1 MSKIGVLGT
10 GSWATALSRVL
21 IDNQNE
27 VIMYGIDQN
36 QIDDINNNHQNKTF
50 FKDVLLEKEIKATNN
65 LEEALKD
72 IDYLLITI
80 PTQFVKETLI
90 KVKPFIKK
98 KITVINAA
106 KGFDLGTNMRMSD
119 TIRSVLDERLINP
132 VVSLIGPSHAEE
144 VVIRMLTTVCAVSLD
159 EKMAEDV
166 QMLFSNDYFR
176 VYRLTDE
183 VGAEYGVAI
192 KNVIAVAAGVLSGI
206 GYGDNTKA
214 ALITRGL
221 AEMVRYGMKKGGKL
235 ETYMGLTGVG
245 DLIVTC
251 DSKHSRNRRAGVLIG
266 QGYSLEEAVKEVNM
280 VVEGAVSAKAALNLS
295 KKYHVDMPLTE
306 AVNDVLFNGKKPL
319 DAVNE
324 LMNRDNTSEHVDLL
338 WK

>member
-1 MSKIGVLGT
+1 MSKIAVLGT

-21 IDNQNE
+21 VDNQNE
-27 VIMYGIDQN
+27 IMMYGIEQS
-36 QIDDINNNHQNKTF
+36 QIDDINLNHQNQAF
-50 FKDVLLEKEIKATNN
+50 FKDVYLENEIQATNN

-72 IDYLLITI
+72 MDYLLITI
-80 PTQFVKETLI
+80 PTQYVKETLE
-90 KVKPFIKK
+90 KVKPYIKK

-119 TIRSVLDERLINP
+119 TIRSVLDESLINP

-159 EKMAEDV
+159 DEMARDV

-176 VYRLTDE
+176 VYSLNDE

-192 KNVIAVAAGVLSGI
+192 KNVIAVAAGVLSGL

-221 AEMVRYGMKKGGKL
+221 AEMVRYGTKKGGRL

-251 DSKHSRNRRAGVLIG
+251 SSIHSRNFQAGLEIG
-266 QGYSLEEAVKEVNM
+266 KNNDARSFMKNNKKTC
-280 VVEGAVSAKAALNLS
+280 EGIRTCRVIYEDA
-295 KKYHVDMPLTE
+295 KKYPDIELPIIN
-306 AVNDVLFNGKKPL
+306 AIYNVLYNNHEPKREIQQL
-319 DAVNE
+319 MRRE
-324 LMNRDNTSEHVDLL
+324 LKIEG
-338 WK
+338 

>member
-1 MSKIGVLGT
+1 MSKIAVLGT

-27 VIMYGIDQN
+27 IMMYGIDQE
-36 QIDDINNNHQNKTF
+36 QIDDINFNHQNEAF
-50 FKDVLLEKEIKATNN
+50 FHNISLESEIKATNN
-65 LEEALKD
+65 LEEALMD
-72 IDYLLITI
+72 MDYLLITI
-80 PTQFVKETLI
+80 PTQFVKETLEQ
-90 KVKPFIKK
+90 VKPLIKK

-119 TIRSVLDERLINP
+119 TIRSVLDENLINP

-144 VVIRMLTTVCAVSLD
+144 VVVRMLTTVCAVSLD
-159 EKMAEDV
+159 DYTARDV
-166 QMLFSNDYFR
+166 QTLFSNDYFR
-176 VYRLTDE
+176 VYRLNDE

-192 KNVIAVAAGVLSGI
+192 KNVIAVAAGVLSGL

-221 AEMVRYGMKKGGKL
+221 AEMVRYGTKKGGKL

-251 DSKHSRNRRAGVLIG
+251 SSVHSRNFQAGLEIGKTNDARAFM
-266 QGYSLEEAVKEVNM
+266 KNNKKTC
-280 VVEGAVSAKAALNLS
+280 EGIRTCRVIYEDA
-295 KKYHVDMPLTE
+295 KKYTDIELPIIN
-306 AVNDVLFNGKKPL
+306 AIYNVLYNNHEPKREIQQL
-319 DAVNE
+319 MRRE
-324 LMNRDNTSEHVDLL
+324 LKIEG
-338 WK
+338 

>member
-1 MSKIGVLGT
+1 MSKIAVLGT

-27 VIMYGIDQN
+27 IMMYGIDQN
-36 QIDDINNNHQNKTF
+36 QIDDININHQNSAF
-50 FKDVLLEKEIKATNN
+50 FENVSLETEIKATNN
-65 LEEALKD
+65 LEEAMKD

-80 PTQFVKETLI
+80 PTQFVKETLQQ
-90 KVKPFIKK
+90 VKPFIKK
-98 KITVINAA
+98 KITVINAS

-119 TIRSVLDERLINP
+119 TIRSVLDENLINP

-159 EKMAEDV
+159 EKAAQDV
-166 QMLFSNDYFR
+166 QTLFSNDYFR

-192 KNVIAVAAGVLSGI
+192 KNVIAVAAGVLCGL

-221 AEMVRYGMKKGGKL
+221 AEMVRYGTKKGGKL

-251 DSKHSRNRRAGVLIG
+251 SSIHSRNFQAGLEIG
-266 QGYSLEEAVKEVNM
+266 KTNDARSFMKNNKKTC
-280 VVEGAVSAKAALNLS
+280 EGIRTCRVIYEDA
-295 KKYHVDMPLTE
+295 KKYDDIELPIIN
-306 AVNDVLFNGKKPL
+306 AIYNVLYNNHEPKREIQQLMKR
-319 DAVNE
+319 E
-324 LMNRDNTSEHVDLL
+324 LKIEG
-338 WK
+338 

>member
-1 MSKIGVLGT
+1 MMSRIAVLGT

-21 IDNQNE
+21 VDNQNE
-27 VIMYGIDQN
+27 IIMYGIDQS
-36 QIDDINNNHQNKTF
+36 QIDDINLNHRNSAF
-50 FKDVLLEKEIKATNN
+50 FGDVSFEAEIKATNN

-72 IDYLLITI
+72 MDYLLITI
-80 PTQFVKETLI
+80 PTQFVKETLE
-90 KVKPFIKK
+90 KVKPFITK

-119 TIRSVLDERLINP
+119 TIRSVLDENLINP

-144 VVIRMLTTVCAVSLD
+144 VIVRMLTTVCSVSLD
-159 EKMAEDV
+159 EATAQDV
-166 QMLFSNDYFR
+166 QNLFSNDYFR

-192 KNVIAVAAGVLSGI
+192 KNVIAVVAGVLSGL

-235 ETYMGLTGVG
+235 ETYMGLTGIG

-251 DSKHSRNRRAGVLIG
+251 SSIHSRNFQAGLEIG
-266 QGYSLEEAVKEVNM
+266 KTND
-280 VVEGAVSAKAALNLS
+280 AKAFMENN
-295 KKYHVDMPLTE
+295 KKTCEGIRTCRVIYEDAKQYDDIELPIITAIYNVLYNNHEPKRE
-306 AVNDVLFNGKKPL
+306 AQQLMRR
-319 DAVNE
+319 E
-324 LMNRDNTSEHVDLL
+324 LKIEG
-338 WK
+338 

>member
-21 IDNQNE
+21 VDNQNE
-27 VIMYGIDQN
+27 VIMYGIEQN
-36 QIDDINNNHQNKTF
+36 QIDDINNKHQNSTF
-50 FKDVLLEKEIKATNN
+50 FKDVSLEKEIKATNN
-65 LEEALKD
+65 LAEALED

-80 PTQFVKETLI
+80 PTQFVKETLQQ
-90 KVKPFIKK
+90 VKPYIKK

-119 TIRSVLDERLINP
+119 TIRSVLDDSLINP

-144 VVIRMLTTVCAVSLD
+144 VVVRMLTTICAVSLD

-206 GYGDNTKA
+206 G
-214 ALITRGL
+214 
-221 AEMVRYGMKKGGKL
+221 
-235 ETYMGLTGVG
+235 
-245 DLIVTC
+245 
-251 DSKHSRNRRAGVLIG
+251 
-266 QGYSLEEAVKEVNM
+266 
-280 VVEGAVSAKAALNLS
+280 
-295 KKYHVDMPLTE
+295 
-306 AVNDVLFNGKKPL
+306 
-319 DAVNE
+319 
-324 LMNRDNTSEHVDLL
+324 
-338 WK
+338 

>member
-1 MSKIGVLGT
+1 MMSKIAVLGT
-10 GSWATALSRVL
+10 GSWASALSRVL

-27 VIMYGIDQN
+27 IIMYGIDQS
-36 QIDDINNNHQNKTF
+36 QIDDINLNHRNSAF
-50 FKDVLLEKEIKATNN
+50 FGDVSFETEIKATNN

-72 IDYLLITI
+72 MDYLLITI
-80 PTQFVKETLI
+80 PTQFVKETLE
-90 KVKPFIKK
+90 KVKPFITK

-119 TIRSVLDERLINP
+119 TIRSVLDETLINP

-144 VVIRMLTTVCAVSLD
+144 VVVRMLTTVCSVSLD
-159 EKMAEDV
+159 EATAQDV
-166 QMLFSNDYFR
+166 QNLFSNDYFR

-192 KNVIAVAAGVLSGI
+192 KNVIAVAAGVLSGL

-221 AEMVRYGMKKGGKL
+221 AEMVRYGTKKGGKL
-235 ETYMGLTGVG
+235 ETYMGLTGIG

-251 DSKHSRNRRAGVLIG
+251 SSIHSRNFQAGLEIGKTNDAKTFMENNKKTCEGIRTCRVIYEDAKQYDDIELPIINAIYNVLYKNHEPKREIQQLMRRELKI
-266 QGYSLEEAVKEVNM
+266 
-280 VVEGAVSAKAALNLS
+280 EG
-295 KKYHVDMPLTE
+295 
-306 AVNDVLFNGKKPL
+306 
-319 DAVNE
+319 
-324 LMNRDNTSEHVDLL
+324 
-338 WK
+338 

>member
-1 MSKIGVLGT
+1 MSKIAVLGT

-21 IDNQNE
+21 VDNQNE
-27 VIMYGIDQN
+27 IIMYGIDQS
-36 QIDDINNNHQNKTF
+36 QIDDINQNHQNQAF
-50 FKDVLLEKEIKATNN
+50 FKDVYLETEIKATNN

-72 IDYLLITI
+72 MDYLLITI
-80 PTQFVKETLI
+80 PTQYVKDTLE
-90 KVKPFIKK
+90 KVKPYIDH

-119 TIRSVLDERLINP
+119 TIRSVLDESLINP

-159 EKMAEDV
+159 DDMARDV

-176 VYRLTDE
+176 VYRLQDE

-192 KNVIAVAAGVLSGI
+192 KNVIAVAAGVLSGL

-221 AEMVRYGMKKGGKL
+221 AEMVRYGMKKGGRL

-251 DSKHSRNRRAGVLIG
+251 SSIHSRNFQAGLEIG
-266 QGYSLEEAVKEVNM
+266 KTNDARSFMKNNTKTC
-280 VVEGAVSAKAALNLS
+280 EGIRTCRVIYEDA
-295 KKYHVDMPLTE
+295 KKYSDIELPIIN
-306 AVNDVLFNGKKPL
+306 AIYNVLYKNHEPKREIQQL
-319 DAVNE
+319 MRRE
-324 LMNRDNTSEHVDLL
+324 LKIEG
-338 WK
+338 

>member
-1 MSKIGVLGT
+1 MSKIAVLGT

-27 VIMYGIDQN
+27 IMMYGIDQE
-36 QIDDINNNHQNKTF
+36 QIDDINFNHQNEAF
-50 FKDVLLEKEIKATNN
+50 FHNISLESEIKATNN
-65 LEEALKD
+65 LEEALMD
-72 IDYLLITI
+72 MDYLLITI
-80 PTQFVKETLI
+80 PTQFVKETLEQ
-90 KVKPFIKK
+90 VKPLIKK

-119 TIRSVLDERLINP
+119 TIRSVLDENLINP

-144 VVIRMLTTVCAVSLD
+144 VVVRMLTTVCDVSLD
-159 EKMAEDV
+159 DDTARDV
-166 QMLFSNDYFR
+166 QTLFSNDYFR
-176 VYRLTDE
+176 VYRLNDE

-192 KNVIAVAAGVLSGI
+192 KNVIAVAAGVLSGL

-221 AEMVRYGMKKGGKL
+221 AEMVRYGTKKGGKL

-251 DSKHSRNRRAGVLIG
+251 SSVHSRNFQAGLEIGKTNDARAFM
-266 QGYSLEEAVKEVNM
+266 KNNKKTC
-280 VVEGAVSAKAALNLS
+280 EGIRTCRVIYEDA
-295 KKYHVDMPLTE
+295 KKYTDIELPIIN
-306 AVNDVLFNGKKPL
+306 AIYNVLYNNHEPKREIQQL
-319 DAVNE
+319 MRRE
-324 LMNRDNTSEHVDLL
+324 LKIEG
-338 WK
+338 